1 VEIQIQKESAVCIG
15 CDSAF
20 AHGQKHHSLLRIQEG
35 AFLREDYCDT
45 CWTEKSF
52 SIERDEIYSCWETKY
67 RDPSVEK
74 ATPKEQ
80 FIPLLNLCYE
90 SIAQGGQDA
99 ESMAYM
105 CALVLRRQ
113 RVFKFIR
120 EEKEDSSG
128 KTVLVFSDKHNDT
141 QIRIVDPQLT
151 QSQLED
157 VRLKLEEL
165 VEHARGHTD
174 DR

>member
-1 VEIQIQKESAVCIG
+1 MEIQIQRESPLCKG
-15 CDSAF
+15 CNDAF
-20 AHGQKHHSLLRIQEG
+20 VHGQKHYSLLRIEESN
-35 AFLREDYCDT
+35 FLREDYCGK

-52 SIERDEIYSCWETKY
+52 SKESEDIYSCWETKY
-67 RDPSVEK
+67 RDPAVAK

-90 SIAQGGQDA
+90 SIAQGGQES

-113 RVFKFIR
+113 KVFKFIR
-120 EEKEDSSG
+120 EEKENSSG
-128 KTVLVFSDKHNDT
+128 RPMLVFSDRHNDT

-157 VRLKLEEL
+157 VRCKLQER
-165 VEHARGHTD
+165 VEQAGGHTD
-174 DR
+174 DQ

>member
-1 VEIQIQKESAVCIG
+1 MG
-15 CDSAF
+15 CNEAF
-20 AHGQKHHSLLRIQEG
+20 LHGQKHHSLLRIE
-35 AFLREDYCDT
+35 AANFLREDYCDT
-45 CWTEKSF
+45 CWMEKSF
-52 SIERDEIYSCWETKY
+52 SIESDEIYSCWETRY
-67 RDPSVEK
+67 RDPAVAK

-113 RVFKFIR
+113 RIFKLLR
-120 EEKEDSSG
+120 EEKDESSG
-128 KTVLVFSDKHNDT
+128 RTVLVFSDKHNDT
-141 QIRIVDPQLT
+141 QIRIVDPGLT

-157 VRLKLEEL
+157 VRRRLEER
-165 VEHARGHTD
+165 VEYARGQQQ
-174 DR
+174 